1 MSISFSTLNYKQKN
15 LVAEVFYLFV
25 IGVLSPLAIGLQ
37 NFTSLSYALSYML
50 LNMLSLLPA
59 IVLFYRVFLPQTIGR
74 RRYLF
79 FFVLLP
85 LYIFVYE
92 LNDRLGM
99 LALLR
104 MPFIPE
110 GYKDAIRQAHPEQ
123 LLSLHFNEYFG
134 YTILVLLG
142 ATSLYVIRLLFKNQ
156 YNLSAIE
163 NEKLKLELNQ
173 LKTQLQPHFFFN
185 TINNLYTLSVQASPQ
200 TPKMINDLGGIMRYI
215 LYDARNEQVPLQ
227 QEVDFIKSYI
237 NLENIRHSE
246 KNIVELVVQG
256 NTENIRIEPLLFLPV
271 IENTFKH
278 ALHADIPEKW
288 VKLVLAADED
298 ELIFQAVNPK
308 SYERRTRIENG
319 GGIGLPNIRKRLE
332 LLYPGMHEL
341 VIHDEAHTFTVI
353 LMIRLKHD

>member
-1 MSISFSTLNYKQKN
+1 MSFSFSTLNYKQKS
-15 LVAEVFYLFV
+15 LVAEVFYLFL

-37 NFTSLSYALSYML
+37 NFSWLSYALSYLL

-59 IVLFYRVFLPQTIGR
+59 ILLFYRVFLPQTIGR
-74 RRYLF
+74 RRYVL

-85 LYIFVYE
+85 LYIAVYE

-110 GYKDAIRQAHPEQ
+110 GYKAAIRLAHPER
-123 LLSLHFNEYFG
+123 LLSLHFNEFFG
-134 YTILVLLG
+134 YTILVLLS
-142 ATSLYVIRLLFKNQ
+142 ATPLYVIKLLFKNQ
-156 YNLSAIE
+156 DNLSTME

-185 TINNLYTLSVQASPQ
+185 TINNLYTLSVQNSPQ
-200 TPKMINDLGGIMRYI
+200 APKMINDLSGIMRYI

-237 NLENIRHSE
+237 NLENIRHNE
-246 KNIVELVVQG
+246 KNIVELLVQG
-256 NTENIRIEPLLFLPV
+256 NTDGIRIEPLLFLPV

-278 ALHADIPEKW
+278 ALRADMPEKW
-288 VKLVLAADED
+288 VRLVLAADED

-308 SYERRTRIENG
+308 ANEHKTCVENG

-332 LLYPGMHEL
+332 LLYPGRHEL
-341 VIHDEAHTFTVI
+341 LIHDEAHTFTVI
-353 LMIRLKHD
+353 LTISLKHD

>member
-1 MSISFSTLNYKQKN
+1 MSFSFSALNYKQKS
-15 LVAEVFYLFV
+15 LVAELFYLFV

-37 NFTSLSYALSYML
+37 NFTWLSYALSYTL

-59 IVLFYRVFLPQTIGR
+59 IILFYRAFLPQTIGR
-74 RRYLF
+74 RRYVLF
-79 FFVLLP
+79 FALLP
-85 LYIFVYE
+85 LYIGVYE

-99 LALLR
+99 LALLH

-110 GYKDAIRQAHPEQ
+110 GYKAAIRLAHPER
-123 LLSLHFNEYFG
+123 LLSLHFTEYFG

-142 ATSLYVIRLLFKNQ
+142 ATSLYLIRLLFKSQ

-163 NEKLKLELNQ
+163 NEKLRLELNQ

-185 TINNLYTLSVQASPQ
+185 TINNLYTLSMQNSPQ
-200 TPKMINDLGGIMRYI
+200 APKMIHDLSGIMRYI

-237 NLENIRHSE
+237 NLENIRHNE
-246 KNIVELVVQG
+246 KNTVELVVQG
-256 NTENIRIEPLLFLPV
+256 NTDGIRIEPLLFLPV

-278 ALHADIPEKW
+278 ALHADMPEKW
-288 VKLVLAADED
+288 VRLILAADED
-298 ELIFQAVNPK
+298 ELIFQAANPK
-308 SYERRTRIENG
+308 SNERNTCIENG

-332 LLYPGMHEL
+332 LLYPGRHEL

-353 LMIRLKHD
+353 LTIRLKHD